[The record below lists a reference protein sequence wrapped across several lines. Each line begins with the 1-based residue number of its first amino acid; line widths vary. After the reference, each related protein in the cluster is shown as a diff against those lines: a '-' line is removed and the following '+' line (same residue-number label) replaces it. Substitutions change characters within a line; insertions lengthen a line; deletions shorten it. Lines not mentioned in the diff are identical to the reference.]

1 MREKVKMAEQRK
13 QRYVTKAI
21 NEELNIEIQV
31 LLWELLDSIE
41 VKRKDKMDY
50 LQVFE
55 IVNQGDNIKIIN
67 RQEQPTM
74 TEELMIMK
82 QGSMNIEDTIVWI
95 IDDLE
100 YRTMLFPKDY

>member
-1 MREKVKMAEQRK
+1 MTTQHKP
-13 QRYVTKAI
+13 RYVTRAI
-21 NEELNIEIQV
+21 NEKLNIEIKV
-31 LLWELLDSIE
+31 LLWKLLDSIE

-55 IVNQGDNIKIIN
+55 IVNQGNNIKIIN
-67 RQEQPTM
+67 RQEQPAM
-74 TEELMIMK
+74 TEELMKMK